1 MHYLIWQ
8 SNDAV
13 KDTKK
18 QLQNLNSYEN
28 ENVDK
33 DSIFWGKKPLWH
45 WMENFVTFMADWLS
59 IMATSYVKGDIFVV
73 MAKQISVC
81 VYIVLEISQLSIKF
95 IPFVFLI
102 VSHH

>member
-33 DSIFWGKKPLWH
+33 DSIF
-45 WMENFVTFMADWLS
+45 
-59 IMATSYVKGDIFVV
+59 
-73 MAKQISVC
+73 
-81 VYIVLEISQLSIKF
+81 
-95 IPFVFLI
+95 
-102 VSHH
+102 